1 MGMHGLGKGRIG
13 GGCVALGLIAT
24 LGACALSDR
33 AENLY
38 HRQHR
43 VAAAL
48 AETIVANEER
58 DPQLADSL
66 YGAETDLN
74 EACAPLRRAGYLR
87 FQDEEID
94 SELEWAIVN
103 SLDGCTAKTDQTE
116 TLLWRISPEIT
127 AFFLPSPSTASPQT
141 SRLTQSSR

>member
-1 MGMHGLGKGRIG
+1 MRGLAPGRIG
-13 GGCVALGLIAT
+13 GAFAALGLIAL

-33 AENLY
+33 AESLY
-38 HRQHR
+38 LRQHR

-48 AETIVANEER
+48 AETIVMNETR
-58 DPQLADSL
+58 DPLLADSL

-87 FQDEEID
+87 FAGEEID

-103 SLDGCTAKTDQTE
+103 SLDGCAAKTAQTE

-127 AFFLPSPSTASPQT
+127 AFFLPPPSAESTRST
-141 SRLTQSSR
+141 RLIQSSR

>member
-1 MGMHGLGKGRIG
+1 MHGLGMNRIG
-13 GGCVALGLIAT
+13 GCCAAVGLMAT

-33 AENLY
+33 AETLY

-48 AETIVANEER
+48 AETIVINETR
-58 DPQLADSL
+58 DPLLADSL
-66 YGAETDLN
+66 YGTETDLN

-94 SELEWAIVN
+94 SALEWEIVN
-103 SLDGCTAKTDQTE
+103 ALDGCAAKTDQTE

-127 AFFLPSPSTASPQT
+127 AFFLPPSTVATRT
-141 SRLTQSSR
+141 SRLTRSPR